1 MILVTSS
8 CVDLALAGSM
18 TISAEMKLL
27 SGGSD
32 RYIGELPTKGIYFF
46 QVEQVPRSVTVY
58 WDYNGD
64 KHPDK
69 AFVCPMIDHV
79 SLYNCNNT
87 INFDETGD
95 NTYIFNTCPADL
107 PTAYLTTRECW
118 ECQTCMY
125 FLIPDKTYHPF
136 SVNRPFFERKEICAP
151 NDR

>member
-1 MILVTSS
+1 MILVTNS
-8 CVDLALAGSM
+8 CVDLALAD
-18 TISAEMKLL
+18 TDK
-27 SGGSD
+27 
-32 RYIGELPTKGIYFF
+32 YIGELPTKGIYFF
-46 QVEQVPRSVTVY
+46 EVEQVPRSVTVY

-79 SLYNCNNT
+79 SLYDCNNP

-118 ECQTCMY
+118 ECKTCMY
-125 FLIPDKTYHPF
+125 FLIPDKTFHPF
-136 SVNRPFFERKEICAP
+136 SVSNAFNTKLCNI
-151 NDR
+151 N

>member
-8 CVDLALAGSM
+8 CVDLALA
-18 TISAEMKLL
+18 
-27 SGGSD
+27 GSD

-46 QVEQVPRSVTVY
+46 EVEQVPRSVTVY

-79 SLYNCNNT
+79 SLYDCNNP

-136 SVNRPFFERKEICAP
+136 SVNRPFFKRKEICQPA
-151 NDR
+151 N

>member
-1 MILVTSS
+1 MSVKLICLMTLVTSS

-32 RYIGELPTKGIYFF
+32 KYIGELPTKGIYFF
-46 QVEQVPRSVTVY
+46 QVEQVPRSVTVN

-79 SLYNCNNT
+79 SLYDCNNT
-87 INFDETGD
+87 INFHET
-95 NTYIFNTCPADL
+95 
-107 PTAYLTTRECW
+107 
-118 ECQTCMY
+118 
-125 FLIPDKTYHPF
+125 
-136 SVNRPFFERKEICAP
+136 
-151 NDR
+151 